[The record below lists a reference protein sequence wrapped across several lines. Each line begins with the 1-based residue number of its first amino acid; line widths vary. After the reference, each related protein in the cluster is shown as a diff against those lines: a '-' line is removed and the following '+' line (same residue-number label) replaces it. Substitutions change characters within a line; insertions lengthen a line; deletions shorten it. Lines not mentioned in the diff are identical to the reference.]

1 MSTENPNYIFA
12 NTTLF
17 KEGLDVYKKEK
28 LLIHWLDGNFMQAIG
43 IVKDEI
49 GPDYLEYD
57 RFKDGRLC
65 IGLRI
70 RPNYPVTDLQHYFL
84 GKIKVD
90 GGIHAIDFMRGDPT
104 PYYWSQEDGKKIIK
118 RPGEWVVNWDN
129 MCRNQSTKSANSFI
143 TDIRG
148 PIKEN
153 WFAAR
158 LIPKS
163 TSPIA
168 QVSLDKGFRENVTLT
183 LDTSVLLRD
192 VDYRYLYEKVVA
204 ISGADSMPLREAD
217 LFCEDLTEIFEP
229 FFRQ

>member
-17 KEGLDVYKKEK
+17 KEGLDVYKKER

-43 IVKDEI
+43 IVKDEV

-65 IGLRI
+65 VGLRI
-70 RPNYPVTDLQHYFL
+70 RPNYPVTDLQHYYL
-84 GKIKVD
+84 GKLKVD
-90 GGIHAIDFMRGDPT
+90 GGIHAVDFMRGDPL
-104 PYYWSQEDGKKIIK
+104 PYYWSQENGRKIIK
-118 RPGEWVVNWDN
+118 RYQEWVVNWES
-129 MCRNQSTKSANSFI
+129 MCGKENSKSLKAF
-143 TDIRG
+143 TTEIRG

-163 TSPIA
+163 SSPLAQIA
-168 QVSLDKGFRENVTLT
+168 LDGKFKEDETIT
-183 LDTSVLLRD
+183 LDTGVLLKD
-192 VDYRYLYEKVVA
+192 SHYKYLYEKVVG
-204 ISGADSMPLREAD
+204 ISNAESISLRDAD
-217 LFCEDLTEIFEP
+217 LFCQDLGEIFEP
-229 FFRQ
+229 FFKQ